1 MFELI
6 DFFVLGQDNVIV
18 KRVNGAH
25 LRLYKMPV
33 EGSSSSLSNSIPSNP
48 SHSSSTCSLQLTPIN
63 SNSSPY
69 SPQTPPI
76 NLSLYPPYSP
86 QLSPNCSSSPP
97 YLPQHTSNFS
107 SFSVSTIPIPN
118 TFADLELVCSTPNK
132 CRGNNTLPINPL
144 TPIKEAHIE
153 DEKMSSFPKKKDKRI
168 PLILVNKG
176 KENTIGTSQQTNKQD
191 GKGRHD
197 KRSLSFAAMKDAK
210 RRKRQQCTWMKKAIN
225 SEGMY
230 TLHAL
235 LHY

>member
-76 NLSLYPPYSP
+76 NLS
-86 QLSPNCSSSPP
+86 
-97 YLPQHTSNFS
+97 
-107 SFSVSTIPIPN
+107 
-118 TFADLELVCSTPNK
+118 
-132 CRGNNTLPINPL
+132 
-144 TPIKEAHIE
+144 
-153 DEKMSSFPKKKDKRI
+153 
-168 PLILVNKG
+168 
-176 KENTIGTSQQTNKQD
+176 QQTNKQD

-197 KRSLSFAAMKDAK
+197 KRRHDKRSLSL
-210 RRKRQQCTWMKKAIN
+210 I
-225 SEGMY
+225 
-230 TLHAL
+230 L
-235 LHY
+235 LHYSALYQ